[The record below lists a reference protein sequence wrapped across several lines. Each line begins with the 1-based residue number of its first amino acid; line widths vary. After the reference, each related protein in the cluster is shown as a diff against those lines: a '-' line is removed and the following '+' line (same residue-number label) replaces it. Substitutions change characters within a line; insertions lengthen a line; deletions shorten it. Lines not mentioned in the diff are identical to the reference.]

1 MRTRIRACW
10 LNNVALRPA
19 YIANIEAAQNTV
31 KEAETQERSGMKL
44 NYFGALICILL
55 WIYLAFVA
63 AIPSGWVHVP
73 LAVGVVLV
81 ATGIARDDGK

>member
-1 MRTRIRACW
+1 
-10 LNNVALRPA
+10 
-19 YIANIEAAQNTV
+19 
-31 KEAETQERSGMKL
+31 MKPHYL
-44 NYFGALICILL
+44 GALISILL

-81 ATGIARDDGK
+81 AMGIVREKNE